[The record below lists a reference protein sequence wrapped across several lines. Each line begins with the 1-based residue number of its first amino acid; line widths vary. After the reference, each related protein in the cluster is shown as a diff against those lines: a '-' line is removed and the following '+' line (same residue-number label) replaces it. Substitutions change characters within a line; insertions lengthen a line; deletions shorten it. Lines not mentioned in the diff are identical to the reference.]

1 MLEKLKIKEIY
12 NDFKSKII
20 LTETQNTILDLLLK
34 DKSITQISMEMCICE
49 RTISYEIRKIK
60 DLYKQY
66 TKSEISKIVNLI
78 T

>member
-1 MLEKLKIKEIY
+1 MIDKLKIKDIY
-12 NDFKSKII
+12 NDFRSKIMLSDQQIEI
-20 LTETQNTILDLLLK
+20 LELLLK

-66 TKSEISKIVNLI
+66 TKSEISKVVNLI

>member
-1 MLEKLKIKEIY
+1 MIDKLKIKDIY
-12 NDFKSKII
+12 NDFTNKIMLSDQQIEI
-20 LTETQNTILDLLLK
+20 LELLLK

-66 TKSEISKIVNLI
+66 TKSEISKVVNLI